1 MNRYF
6 VSFILVLV
14 FYTSIVVG
22 CVMYL
27 KDKPLTK
34 DVKKVQKRINFKI
47 ITKIEPKKIIKKI
60 EKIEKIEIKHKQKRV
75 KPKKKR
81 PIKKRPIKKISK
93 KKISKKKSKKVDK
106 KEIKIKKT
114 KSTKPLVTKVEKIKD
129 IKTIVIEKKNEDLK
143 KVTKE
148 EYFKLIRE
156 TVNNHKIYP
165 NKARRRGIQGSVKV
179 KFTISK
185 DGFLKNINILSGKKV
200 FYNSVKKAIT
210 ESFPLIPP
218 KDIFDQDF
226 SLELIMIYRLH

>member
-6 VSFILVLV
+6 VSFILVLI

-34 DVKKVQKRINFKI
+34 DIKKVQKRINFKI

-60 EKIEKIEIKHKQKRV
+60 EIKHKQKRV
-75 KPKKKR
+75 KPKKKL
-81 PIKKRPIKKISK
+81 
-93 KKISKKKSKKVDK
+93 KKVDK

-114 KSTKPLVTKVEKIKD
+114 KSTKPLVTKIEEIKD
-129 IKTIVIEKKNEDLK
+129 IKTIVVPEKNKDLK
-143 KVTKE
+143 KFSKMQ
-148 EYFKLIRE
+148 YFKLIRE

-165 NKARRRGIQGSVKV
+165 NKARRRGIQGSIKV

-218 KDIFDQDF
+218 KDIFDKDF
-226 SLELIMIYRLH
+226 SLELIIIYRLH

>member
-6 VSFILVLV
+6 VSFILVLI
-14 FYTSIVVG
+14 FYTSIVIG

-34 DVKKVQKRINFKI
+34 DIKKVQKRINFKI
-47 ITKIEPKKIIKKI
+47 ITKIESKKIIK
-60 EKIEKIEIKHKQKRV
+60 KIEIKHKQKRV
-75 KPKKKR
+75 KQKKKR
-81 PIKKRPIKKISK
+81 TIKKTSK
-93 KKISKKKSKKVDK
+93 KKLKKVDK

-114 KSTKPLVTKVEKIKD
+114 KSTKPLVTKIEEIKD
-129 IKTIVIEKKNEDLK
+129 IKTIVVPEKNEDLK
-143 KVTKE
+143 KFSKMQ
-148 EYFKLIRE
+148 YFKLIRE

-165 NKARRRGIQGSVKV
+165 NKARRRGIQGSIKV

-218 KDIFDQDF
+218 KDIFDKDF
-226 SLELIMIYRLH
+226 SLELIIIYRLH

>member
-60 EKIEKIEIKHKQKRV
+60 EKIEIKHKQKRV

-81 PIKKRPIKKISK
+81 PI

-114 KSTKPLVTKVEKIKD
+114 KSTKPLVTKIEEIKD
-129 IKTIVIEKKNEDLK
+129 IKTIVMEKKNEDLK

-165 NKARRRGIQGSVKV
+165 NKARRRGIQGSIKV

-185 DGFLKNINILSGKKV
+185 DGFLKNINILSGKKI
-200 FYNSVKKAIT
+200 FYSSVKKAIT

-218 KDIFDQDF
+218 KDIFDKDF
-226 SLELIMIYRLH
+226 SLELIIIYRLH

>member
-60 EKIEKIEIKHKQKRV
+60 EKIEIKHKQKRV
-75 KPKKKR
+75 KPK
-81 PIKKRPIKKISK
+81 KKRPIKKISK

-114 KSTKPLVTKVEKIKD
+114 KSTKPLVTKIEEIKD

>member
-60 EKIEKIEIKHKQKRV
+60 EKIEIKHKQKRV
-75 KPKKKR
+75 KPK
-81 PIKKRPIKKISK
+81 KKRPIKKISK

-114 KSTKPLVTKVEKIKD
+114 KSTKPLVTKVEEIKD